1 MSLRLVQG
9 TLQVVKKSNY
19 NIKLCQCPDLD
30 KSDVVESEFVF
41 PTDDIFEEDFDHF
54 VRQSVLQHLHHAS
67 PELVRSRLQPK
78 HFEHDLVFTW
88 VRGSTVRQIS
98 VARYVKIRASTV
110 PNITVRYNRTGVC
123 TIRTLIKKDQ
133 TDLRN
138 SNLLFM
144 P

>member
-1 MSLRLVQG
+1 MTLRLVQG
-9 TLQVVKKSNY
+9 THQVVKKSNY
-19 NIKLCQCPDLD
+19 NIKLCQWPDLD

-88 VRGSTVRQIS
+88 VRGSTVSQIS
-98 VARYVKIRASTV
+98 AARYVKIIDLPAGKINDPSS
-110 PNITVRYNRTGVC
+110 GVYFSLLFLPA
-123 TIRTLIKKDQ
+123 TSSSLSRTLSF
-133 TDLRN
+133 L
-138 SNLLFM
+138 S
-144 P
+144 

>member
-1 MSLRLVQG
+1 MSLCLVQG

-88 VRGSTVRQIS
+88 VRGSTVGQIS
-98 VARYVKIRASTV
+98 VAHMSKLGHQPCQKIAVWYS
-110 PNITVRYNRTGVC
+110 RTGVC
-123 TIRTLIKKDQ
+123 TIRTLIKNDR

-138 SNLLFM
+138 SNLLYM